1 MKPNPSTTN
10 VHSTPSAHYAALELQ
25 HVVGLMT
32 LTGKPDEFLL
42 EFHDRQVDFISSL
55 INTNDERLTVDL
67 RIISYPDRELYTRG
81 HIRVALLCKMEN
93 TTAEETAEVAEHIRL
108 YLEAHFPEYSVSYVP
123 AGEIEKLL
131 EPFPIQAG
139 VEITRRCEHVR
150 LDTLRNDPRTRRTI
164 GFRSEPPASLPRIA
178 QTQNIIHIAP
188 FIVTQAGF
196 ERLFTLLLLQPV
208 PVIMSV
214 MLHPATLTVEEAAFI
229 EEQITQCERFAQVG
243 LDHVS
248 DPVSLHAVFP
258 TLQEQARSY
267 QRSLARMLATLQAAA
282 ALMQIRVASAGR
294 SQARL
299 VHSVASLITE
309 AAGGTQLLGKE
320 GEMSHHA
327 GGYDV
332 FEANAET
339 LPTLCHALSTVTL
352 APLAHAVLPI
362 DVQRL
367 VWLFEPINAACAFRL
382 PTPPADALPGVPT
395 RMWRTRMVPPS
406 VPAVGTLIGISEDAH
421 TSQRVYM
428 TLDDRRRHVYII
440 GQTGTGKTTLMKS
453 MILSDIHD
461 GHGLCVIDPHGDMF
475 KEVLGSIPSHRVND
489 VVVFDPTDAEFPIGL
504 NLLECQSEAERHF
517 IAAEMVAIINKLIA
531 DEYGVQSAQS
541 YTGPMFYQH
550 VRNNLLLTMSH
561 ADEPGTLLQFYMI
574 FQEKDFW
581 RRWLPLK
588 TPDPILDRWVKNVL
602 PRTDYTRPGSEGTT
616 LGGYIGSKFEQ
627 FVFDPLLRN
636 IFGQQRS
643 TVNVGTVMDEGKILL
658 VNLAKG
664 EMTEANSRF
673 LGMVIMAKLQ
683 AAVMERARMEKENRR
698 DFNIYVDEFQSI
710 ATQNFATLLSEGRK
724 FRVNLTLATQFIT
737 QVDPHLI
744 GSILGNVGTI
754 VCFRLGQ
761 LDAEMMEKEFYP
773 FFNRYDLMNLPNW
786 NAYMTTLMH
795 GQAVTPFSI
804 RTTVEQATTPS
815 KERAQQC
822 RVHSRKTYGRHVR
835 EVEAEVAKSVE
846 PVPPPTSPPMDERE
860 SL

>member
-1 MKPNPSTTN
+1 MNRS
-10 VHSTPSAHYAALELQ
+10 VHSTSSAHYAALELQ
-25 HVVGLMT
+25 HVVALTT
-32 LTGKPDEFLL
+32 LSSDPAEFLV

-55 INTNDERLTVDL
+55 INTDDERLTVDL

-81 HIRVALLCKMEN
+81 HIRLALICKMEHA
-93 TTAEETAEVAEHIRL
+93 TAEETAEVAEHIRL
-108 YLEAHFPEYSVSYVP
+108 YLEAHFPEYGFSYVP
-123 AGEIEKLL
+123 AGEIEKFLD
-131 EPFPIQAG
+131 PFPIQVG
-139 VEITRRCEHVR
+139 VEIIRRCERVQ
-150 LDTLRNDPRTRRTI
+150 LDTLRNDLRGLRTI
-164 GFRSEPPASLPRIA
+164 GFTSDSPTSSHRTAR
-178 QTQNIIHIAP
+178 TQDIIHIAP
-188 FIVTQAGF
+188 FILTQAGF
-196 ERLFTLLLLQPV
+196 ERLFTMLLLQPM
-208 PVIMSV
+208 PVIISV
-214 MLHPATLTVEEAAFI
+214 MLRPATLTVEEAAFI
-229 EEQITQCERFAQVG
+229 EDQITQCERFAQVG
-243 LDHVS
+243 LDRVS
-248 DPVSLHAVFP
+248 DPVSLHAAFP

-282 ALMQIRVASAGR
+282 ALVQIRVASAER

-309 AAGGTQLLGKE
+309 AAGGTQLFGKE
-320 GEMSHHA
+320 GEMSHHS

-332 FEANAET
+332 LEANAET
-339 LPTLCHALSTVTL
+339 LPALCHALSTVTL
-352 APLAHAVLPI
+352 APMANPVLP
-362 DVQRL
+362 VGVHRL
-367 VWLFEPINAACAFRL
+367 VWLFEPIDAACAFRL
-382 PTPPADALPGVPT
+382 PPPPADILPGVPT
-395 RMWRTRMVPPS
+395 RSWRTRMVPPS
-406 VPAVGTLIGISEDAH
+406 VPAVGTLMGISEDTRA
-421 TSQRVYM
+421 SQRVHM

-453 MILSDIHD
+453 MILSDIRD
-461 GHGLCVIDPHGDMF
+461 GQGLCVIDPHGDMF

-489 VVVFDPTDAEFPIGL
+489 VVVFDPTDTEFPIGL
-504 NLLECQSEAERHF
+504 NLLECQSESERHF

-531 DEYGVQSAQS
+531 DEYGAPAAQN

-550 VRNNLLLTMSH
+550 VRNNLLLTMSNS
-561 ADEPGTLLQFYMI
+561 DDPGTLLQFYMI

-581 RRWLPLK
+581 QRWLPLK
-588 TPDPILDRWVKNVL
+588 TSDPILERWVKNAL
-602 PRTDYTRPGSEGTT
+602 PRTDYTRPGFDGTSF
-616 LGGYIGSKFEQ
+616 GSYIGSKFEQ

-643 TVNVGTVMDEGKILL
+643 TVNLGAVMDEGKILL

-673 LGMVIMAKLQ
+673 LGLVVMAKLQ
-683 AAVMERARMEKENRR
+683 AAVMERARIEKEDRR

-761 LDAEMMEKEFYP
+761 LDAEQMEKEFFP

-815 KERAQQC
+815 KERAQEC
-822 RVHSRKTYGRHVR
+822 RVHSQKTYGRPVR

-846 PVPPPTSPPMDERE
+846 PVPAPPMNERE
-860 SL
+860 LP